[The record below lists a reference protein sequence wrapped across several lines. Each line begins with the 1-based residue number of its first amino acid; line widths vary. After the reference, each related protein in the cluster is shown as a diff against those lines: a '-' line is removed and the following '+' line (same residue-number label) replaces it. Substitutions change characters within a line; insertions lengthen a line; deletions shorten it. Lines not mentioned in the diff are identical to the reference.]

1 MTTTREMLH
10 AIADRLREKELE
22 KERVA
27 AARIQTAL
35 DQHAGALDI
44 LLANAPADDEPFD
57 PADLEGTDERLLYP
71 HADVVHTFS
80 E

>member
-1 MTTTREMLH
+1 MTTREIIQLVVG
-10 AIADRLREKELE
+10 RLREKELE

-27 AARIQTAL
+27 AARTLTKL
-35 DQHAGALDI
+35 DQHAGALEV

-57 PADLEGTDERLLYP
+57 PADIEGTDEGPLIP
-71 HADVVHTFS
+71 HAEVVHSFS